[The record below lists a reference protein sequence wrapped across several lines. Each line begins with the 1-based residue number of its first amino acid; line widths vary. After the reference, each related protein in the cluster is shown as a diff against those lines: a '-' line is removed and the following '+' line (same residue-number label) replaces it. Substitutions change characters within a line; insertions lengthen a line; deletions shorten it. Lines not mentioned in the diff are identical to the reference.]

1 MRTTA
6 SFARFASICCFI
18 TVITTIGIHLWFPDP
33 PADFE
38 QRVLLFRDKT
48 YLLNRWW
55 IIVHCLLVIISM
67 WGMAL
72 LLKPGCPG
80 FAPLGFLFFAV
91 FSIVEISRQMLVLFY
106 FNGLREQYFLA
117 TDPATKEVLK
127 HTLSTAG
134 LIAAPLFGV
143 FIFAF
148 ALGNLFYGLSLFRER
163 DFDKILSLLLIFWS
177 AGNFLALGNEFWRNN
192 GISSFLEYYSFTYQP
207 FMRLVIGIWLWKKA
221 NGHELM

>member
-106 FNGLREQYFLA
+106 Q
-117 TDPATKEVLK
+117 
-127 HTLSTAG
+127 
-134 LIAAPLFGV
+134 
-143 FIFAF
+143 
-148 ALGNLFYGLSLFRER
+148 
-163 DFDKILSLLLIFWS
+163 
-177 AGNFLALGNEFWRNN
+177 
-192 GISSFLEYYSFTYQP
+192 
-207 FMRLVIGIWLWKKA
+207 
-221 NGHELM
+221 